1 VAPYRAFPRASLL
14 PLPMPAPTTKKPS
27 SRKLPTLSPQPFE
40 LRASSIQGRGAF
52 ATRAIR
58 KGARVIEYVGERISQ
73 AVADERYDDST
84 MSRHHTF
91 LFNVDEDT
99 VIDAAHEGNDARF
112 INHSCDPN
120 CQAFLE
126 GDRIYI
132 YALRD
137 IAEGAEL
144 SYDYAYDRTEGM
156 GPEEERLYLCKCG
169 AATCRGTILAPPARQ
184 EEEAAA
190 RKTRSKSKSKS
201 KAKSKSKSKEPAA
214 RERKAKG
221 GGSRTRG
228 KTRAARG

>member
-1 VAPYRAFPRASLL
+1 
-14 PLPMPAPTTKKPS
+14 MPAPTTQKPS
-27 SRKLPTLSPQPFE
+27 SRKMPTLTPQPFE

-58 KGARVIEYVGERISQ
+58 KGARIIEYLGERISQ
-73 AVADERYDDST
+73 AMADERYDDT
-84 MSRHHTF
+84 KMSRHHTF

-126 GDRIYI
+126 GDRIFI

-137 IAEGAEL
+137 IAAGEEL
-144 SYDYAYDRTEGM
+144 SYDYAYDRTEDM
-156 GPEEERLYLCKCG
+156 GPEEEALYVCRCG
-169 AATCRGTILAPPARQ
+169 TQACRGTILAPLERKD
-184 EEEAAA
+184 EEAAA
-190 RKTRSKSKSKS
+190 KKTRAKSKSKSKS
-201 KAKSKSKSKEPAA
+201 KA
-214 RERKAKG
+214 RERKVASGSKRGGGKPAG